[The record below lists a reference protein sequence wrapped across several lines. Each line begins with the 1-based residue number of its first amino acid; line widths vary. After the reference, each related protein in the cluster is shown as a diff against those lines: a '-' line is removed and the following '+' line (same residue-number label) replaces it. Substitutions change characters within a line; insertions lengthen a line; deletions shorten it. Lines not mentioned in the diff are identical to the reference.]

1 MLLRVWTAEDKT
13 NRMMGFFGARLTLS
27 LHHYYDGCSV
37 LCIDSHSAE
46 WSCMCTLGS
55 IINLTKLNVIFCVY
69 SLVSICSSAFFPHH
83 RPLAAFFSPLVQLFV
98 PTRLHAFPSATI
110 ASRYFPLY
118 LLILVFFLPRSHISL
133 LSCTQASS
141 RAHAHTA

>member
-1 MLLRVWTAEDKT
+1 
-13 NRMMGFFGARLTLS
+13 
-27 LHHYYDGCSV
+27 
-37 LCIDSHSAE
+37 
-46 WSCMCTLGS
+46 MCTLGS

-141 RAHAHTA
+141 RAHAHTCEQGHAGHFVCPLATLKPYPSKHNHTSSVCW